1 MTGRLLESEAD
12 PDPIRQFAAWWAE
25 VLASDQPQ
33 PEAMALATADAHGRP
48 SVRMVLL
55 KGADEQGFVFYTNQ
69 RSRKGRELEAN
80 PSAAVVLYWVALH
93 RQVRA
98 RGLVTRLSTAESEAY
113 FRSRPR
119 GAQLSAAASHQSEV
133 VPDREWL
140 ERRVSE
146 LETRFDGREV
156 PLPEDWGGYR
166 LAPDEVEFWQGDPNR
181 LHDRLRYR
189 RREDGWVIE
198 RLAP

>member
-12 PDPIRQFAAWWAE
+12 LDPIRQFAAWWAE
-25 VLASDQPQ
+25 VLVSDQPQ
-33 PEAMALATADAHGRP
+33 PEAMALATADAQGRP

-55 KGADEQGFVFYTNQ
+55 KGADEQGFVFYTNHG
-69 RSRKGRELEAN
+69 SRKGRELEAN
-80 PSAAVVLYWVALH
+80 PSAALVLYWVALH

-119 GAQLSAAASHQSEV
+119 GAQLSAAASPQSEV

-156 PLPEDWGGYR
+156 PLPEDWGGWR

-189 RREDGWVIE
+189 RGEDGWVIE

>member
-12 PDPIRQFAAWWAE
+12 PDPIAQLGRWWTE

-33 PEAMALATADAHGRP
+33 PEAMALATAAEGRP
-48 SVRMVLL
+48 SVRMVLM
-55 KGADEQGFVFYTNQ
+55 KGFDERGFVFYSNHG
-69 RSRKGRELEAN
+69 SRKGRELEAN
-80 PSAAVVLYWVALH
+80 PSAALVLYWVALH

-98 RGLVTRLSTAESEAY
+98 TGRIAQLETTESEAY

-119 GAQLSAAASHQSEV
+119 GAQLSAAASPQSEV

-140 ERRVSE
+140 VRRVAE
-146 LETRFDGREV
+146 LEARFEGVDV
-156 PLPEDWGGYR
+156 PLPEGWGGYR
-166 LAPDEVEFWQGDPNR
+166 LIPDEVEFWQGDPNR

-189 RREDGWVIE
+189 RGQDGWVIE

>member
-12 PDPIRQFAAWWAE
+12 PDPIRQFAAWWAD

-33 PEAMALATADAHGRP
+33 PEAMALATADAEGRP

-55 KGADEQGFVFYTNQ
+55 KGFDEPGFVFYTNHA
-69 RSRKGRELEAN
+69 SRKGRELEAN
-80 PSAAVVLYWVALH
+80 PSAALVLYWVALH
-93 RQVRA
+93 RQVRT
-98 RGLVTRLSTAESEAY
+98 RGLVTRLPTAESEAY

-119 GAQLSAAASHQSEV
+119 GAQLSAAASPQSEV

-146 LETRFDGREV
+146 LETRFDRREV
-156 PLPEDWGGYR
+156 PLPEAWGGYR
-166 LAPDEVEFWQGDPNR
+166 LAPDEIEFWQGDPNR

-189 RREDGWVIE
+189 RGEDGWVIE

>member
-12 PDPIRQFAAWWAE
+12 PDPVGQFGRWWND
-25 VLASDQPQ
+25 VLASDQLQ
-33 PEAMALATADAHGRP
+33 PEAMALATADAEGRP

-55 KGADEQGFVFYTNQ
+55 KGFDAQGFVFYTNHG
-69 RSRKGRELEAN
+69 SRKGGELEAN
-80 PSAAVVLYWVALH
+80 PAAALVLYWVALH

-98 RGLVTRLSTAESEAY
+98 TGLVTRLPTAESEAY

-119 GAQLSAAASHQSEV
+119 SAQLSAAASPQSEV
-133 VPDREWL
+133 VPDRAWL
-140 ERRVSE
+140 ERRVDE
-146 LETRFDGREV
+146 LEVRFEGDDV
-156 PLPEDWGGYR
+156 PLPEAWGGYR
-166 LAPDEVEFWQGDPNR
+166 LVPDEVEFWQGDPNR

-189 RREDGWVIE
+189 RGEDGWAIE